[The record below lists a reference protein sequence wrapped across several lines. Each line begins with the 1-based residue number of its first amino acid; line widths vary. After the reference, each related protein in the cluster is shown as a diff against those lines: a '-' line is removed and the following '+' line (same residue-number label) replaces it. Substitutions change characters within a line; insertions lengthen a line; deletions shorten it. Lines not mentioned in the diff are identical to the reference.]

1 MRNCGL
7 AIFEQSAYSLTF
19 TLLPNVLGANL
30 WIVDCSKN
38 GSEIISQLPQNYRYC
53 FNNRF
58 LPLLRRLRGK
68 ASMLIQEV
76 ILENFMSYEY
86 ARVRFRSG
94 VNVVCGPNGSGKSS
108 LLLAISVAL
117 GQSYTERSRKLSDLI
132 RWGKDQARV
141 TVILENVRRGKNRLV
156 PRYDKDQIFL
166 TRVLRRDGKY
176 WFELENRAATK
187 NDVDRLLSR
196 LGVDPDNILII
207 MHQNMVEQFTVLSP
221 QEKLRIVEAA
231 VGLEAYRE
239 NVLQA
244 QKKLVRTLSQEESM
258 GKLLESAEQTLN
270 YWREQYDRFQEKKQL
285 QAQRR
290 FLERELAWAEVERR
304 ERIITELEVDRKKEQ
319 EILDEIKEE
328 AKATEANLE
337 SDTKETQQLRTEWKT
352 LFDDRLSLERQRAT
366 NESKAD
372 LCGQILTETLILE
385 TSALKLKAVNQTIPL
400 TEEGPPRF
408 KLLKSE
414 NLREL
419 IQDSN
424 QHLLK
429 LDDEIQANQK
439 KTHGLEQEIEKTD
452 SQILDA
458 RIKKA
463 LLIYRRENAI
473 AAVES
478 LEKELKQ
485 SKTRLAEATEKAE
498 QSGPRIAVLK
508 GAGEILDEIRLT
520 EGHLAALT
528 DVSED
533 IEKMYENYSK
543 LYLELKE
550 KAQLVAENREKTLEE
565 VKTRMQAWRTV
576 IQSLLDRANL
586 EYQKILTQ
594 TQALGE
600 VRLIN
605 EHDIESA
612 GLEILVGFK
621 GGKPVPLDGY
631 TQSGG
636 ERTTATMSF
645 LLALQQ
651 HVRSP
656 FRAVDEY
663 DIHMDPKNRELIAKM
678 LISTVTDGNAQY
690 VVITPSQITFAKEE
704 VNIITVQNVE
714 GKSVIREVA

>member
-1 MRNCGL
+1 
-7 AIFEQSAYSLTF
+7 
-19 TLLPNVLGANL
+19 
-30 WIVDCSKN
+30 
-38 GSEIISQLPQNYRYC
+38 
-53 FNNRF
+53 
-58 LPLLRRLRGK
+58 
-68 ASMLIQEV
+68 MLIQEV

-86 ARVRFRSG
+86 ARVPFKSG

-156 PRYDKDQIFL
+156 PKYDKDQIFL

-207 MHQNMVEQFTVLSP
+207 MHQNMVEQFTVLAP
-221 QEKLRIVEAA
+221 QQKLRIVEAA

-244 QKKLVRTLSQEESM
+244 QRKLTRTLSQEESM

-285 QAQRR
+285 LAKRR
-290 FLERELAWAEVERR
+290 FLERELAWAEVIRR
-304 ERIITELEVDRKKEQ
+304 ENTVAKLEADWRKEQ
-319 EILDEIKEE
+319 DTLKQIEEE
-328 AKATEANLE
+328 AKTTEDNLQSAKGQHE
-337 SDTKETQQLRTEWKT
+337 KLKAEWKT
-352 LFDDRLSLERQRAT
+352 LLDYRIDLERQRAAK
-366 NESKAD
+366 ESTTT
-372 LCGQILTETLILE
+372 LYGQILEEILLIE
-385 TSALKLKAVNQTIPL
+385 ASTPEPKLASRIGPL
-400 TEEGPPRF
+400 TGEILPRLR
-408 KLLKSE
+408 LLRSG
-414 NLREL
+414 NLRKLVE
-419 IQDSN
+419 DSD
-424 QHLLK
+424 QQFSK
-429 LDDEIQANQK
+429 LDDEIRANRL
-439 KTHGLEQEIEKTD
+439 KTVDLEQYIERSD
-452 SQILDA
+452 DQVLDA

-463 LLIYRRENAI
+463 LLEYRRENM
-473 AAVES
+473 AVTIRS
-478 LEKELKQ
+478 LEEEFKEARKHVV
-485 SKTRLAEATEKAE
+485 EATDKAE
-498 QSGPRIAVLK
+498 QRGSRIAVLK
-508 GAGEILDEIRLT
+508 AAGEILDEMRVT
-520 EGHLAALT
+520 EGHLAALA

-533 IEKMYENYSK
+533 IEKMYENYSR

-565 VKTRMQAWRTV
+565 VRTRMQAWRTV

-586 EYQKILTQ
+586 EYQKILA
-594 TQALGE
+594 QAQAVGE

-605 EHDIESA
+605 EHDIEAA

-621 GGKPVPLDGY
+621 GGKPVPLDAY

-663 DIHMDPKNRELIAKM
+663 DIHMDPKNRELIARM

-704 VNIITVQNVE
+704 TNIVTVQNVE
-714 GKSVIREVA
+714 GKSIIREVA